1 MSKSDLFYQV
11 ASYTVLFL
19 LVWQIISS
27 LYLKPFFALL
37 AEREERTSGDEK
49 RSQQKREQTRELIRQ
64 VEEKRSLARLEGIR
78 LRDEQILQGRHKA
91 NAIIKAADDRADNE
105 FQQAKAVIDLAKA
118 KALAEVDSEAARISE
133 LIVGKMLTSNTERT
147 LH

>member
-1 MSKSDLFYQV
+1 MSKSEMFYQV
-11 ASYTVLFL
+11 ASYIVLFL

-37 AEREERTSGDEK
+37 TEREERTSGDEK

-64 VEEKRSLARLEGIR
+64 VDEKRAAARLEGIR
-78 LRDEQILQGRHKA
+78 LRDEQIFQARQKSGE
-91 NAIIKAADDRADNE
+91 IIKAADGRADNE
-105 FQQAKAVIDLAKA
+105 FQQAKSVIDLAKA
-118 KALAEVDSEAARISE
+118 KALADVDSEAARISE